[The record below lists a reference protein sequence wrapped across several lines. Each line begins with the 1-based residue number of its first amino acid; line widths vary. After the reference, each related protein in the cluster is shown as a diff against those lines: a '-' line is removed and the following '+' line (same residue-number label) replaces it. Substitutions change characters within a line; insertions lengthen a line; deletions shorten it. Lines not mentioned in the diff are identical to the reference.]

1 MLISASVASPELVLQ
16 LRGDILIKCYH
27 CESPSERQVVFRVQF
42 HTCAVSDAVLSFPRQ
57 DLDDACDG
65 RWRRPVAEART
76 NSVVLCCVLL
86 VAQYSISSF
95 WQNWLF
101 VLTFVSVLAFW

>member
-1 MLISASVASPELVLQ
+1 MVLQ

-27 CESPSERQVVFRVQF
+27 CESPTERQVVFRVQF

-65 RWRRPVAEART
+65 RWRRVAAVLCT
-76 NSVVLCCVLL
+76 NSVVCTNSV
-86 VAQYSISSF
+86 QSF
-95 WQNWLF
+95 
-101 VLTFVSVLAFW
+101 SVEILIVFPLRRSHRP